1 MKCCLCNEEIAPVG
15 DWTMGNDAWPVADG
29 RCCNDC
35 DMAVV
40 VPARLA
46 EMRNLSCPVVAAIP
60 GGDPSLT
67 MKKGE

>member
-1 MKCCLCNEEIAPVG
+1 MKCCLCDEEIAPVG
-15 DWTMGNDAWPVADG
+15 DWTMGNDAWPAADG
-29 RCCNDC
+29 RCCNPC
-35 DMAVV
+35 DMSVV

-46 EMRNLSCPVVAAIP
+46 EMRKRDPVVAAIP